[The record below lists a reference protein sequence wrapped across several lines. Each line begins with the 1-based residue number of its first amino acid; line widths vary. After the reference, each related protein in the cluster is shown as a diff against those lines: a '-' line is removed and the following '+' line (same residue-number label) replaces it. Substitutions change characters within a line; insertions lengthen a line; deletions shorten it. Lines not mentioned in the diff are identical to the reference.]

1 MGVLRGRVV
10 RVGIRAWDLWA
21 LGFVVHGPVRRV
33 SAWGRQGLR
42 RLVLGGLT
50 LNHDLHTLH
59 HPKSVV

>member
-1 MGVLRGRVV
+1 MGV
-10 RVGIRAWDLWA
+10 RAWDLRA

-33 SAWGRQGLR
+33 SAWGRPGLR